1 MVNVL
6 FSPTEIK
13 KLKEHIKNQKS
24 SSNQEHLDGFYK
36 ALSNIE
42 KRNNATG
49 SITEKTLK

>member
-6 FSPTEIK
+6 FSPAEIK

-24 SSNQEHLDGFYK
+24 SSNQEYLDGFYK

-42 KRNNATG
+42 KRNSVTG